1 MHAIIMQTSLKDL
14 HQWPHLRTPPHRSQG
29 GADMPRISSTIRQG
43 RTFLHRCYMLEAP
56 CKTLQPCVDYGTS
69 ILHTLWSL
77 RLPLQHRCQ
86 QNSLLHRQPSL
97 PSVPWHR
104 MPVAP
109 VYQGNYRIHL
119 VSCPWGLQISGA
131 LVVPPT
137 CSIKYH
143 MSRPILTS
151 LAGAT
156 KLSSIRPTPELNVIQ
171 VCIKVLSSTDQ
182 SHP

>member
-1 MHAIIMQTSLKDL
+1 MHAIIVQTSLKDL
-14 HQWPHLRTPPHRSQG
+14 HQWPHLRTPPHRPQG
-29 GADMPRISSTIRQG
+29 YSNLPRTSSTIRQW

-56 CKTLQPCVDYGTS
+56 CKTLQPCVNYGTS
-69 ILHTLWSL
+69 TLHALWSL

-86 QNSLLHRQPSL
+86 QDSLLHRQSTL
-97 PSVPWHR
+97 PSVPWHG

-109 VYQGNYRIHL
+109 VYQGNYRIRL
-119 VSCPWGLQISGA
+119 VSCPRGLQISGA

-137 CSIKYH
+137 RGIKYH
-143 MSRPILTS
+143 VARPIRTS
-151 LAGAT
+151 LACAT

-171 VCIKVLSSTDQ
+171 VCIKVLSSADQ